1 MEINSFKGGDILWD
15 SKRGIGYLLLN
26 YKHDYPFNICIPYAE
41 VEPIVKSHIDTYGY
55 VTRLLAGDFK
65 RLEKV
70 TYKEAVKR
78 AKTMKVL
85 YGR

>member
-1 MEINSFKGGDILWD
+1 MENEFKGGDILWD
-15 SKRGIGYLLLN
+15 QTRGIAYLLLN

-41 VEPIVKSHIDTYGY
+41 VHPIVKSPIDSYGY

-78 AKTMKVL
+78 QRAMKVL
-85 YGR
+85 YGSK